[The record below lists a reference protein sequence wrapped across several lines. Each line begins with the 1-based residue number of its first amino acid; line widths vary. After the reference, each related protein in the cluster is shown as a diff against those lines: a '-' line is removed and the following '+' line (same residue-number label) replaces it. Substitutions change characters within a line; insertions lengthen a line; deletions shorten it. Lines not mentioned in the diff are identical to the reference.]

1 MKKHLFAGLGA
12 LSVVAAMASSAFAGT
27 ITVTVTPSSAP
38 NAYGSSSWSAYAA
51 NALSSLEAGGGN
63 VGTRATDPT
72 AYEML
77 GTSYEAGDV
86 MVTSFNSWRGVSSP
100 GAPFASEYG
109 NRLHFG
115 LAAVGDGSVTF
126 TLADVSF
133 SITSTDSAL
142 DYAGNLAG
150 LTLNGTTRV
159 GLYFGADRALGGGD
173 DVWYTSGESDS
184 TVLDALFYVGVGNG
198 YWPSDAADMADTA
211 NYIYGNGIAIT
222 GGYSIKDFEGSATL
236 VAVPLPSA
244 AWAGLTL
251 LGVIGLLRLR
261 RRRLNALAA

>member
-1 MKKHLFAGLGA
+1 MKKHVLAGLCA
-12 LSVVAAMASSAFAGT
+12 VSVFAAMAGSAFAGT

-38 NAYGSSSWSAYAA
+38 NAYGSSSWSGYAA
-51 NALSSLEAGGGN
+51 NALSSLQGGGGN

-77 GTSYEAGDV
+77 GSSYEAGDV
-86 MVTSFNSWRGVSSP
+86 MVSSFNSWRGVPSPSS
-100 GAPFASEYG
+100 PFASEYG

-115 LAAVGDGSVTF
+115 LAAVGDGSETF

-211 NYIYGNGIAIT
+211 SYIHANGIGIT
-222 GGYSIKDFEGSATL
+222 GSYSIKQFDGSATL
-236 VAVPLPSA
+236 TPVPLPSA

-251 LGVIGLLRLR
+251 LGVLGLLRLR
-261 RRRLNALAA
+261 RRKQSMLAA